1 MHNSTEKWC
10 RFLFWSDRLTKWNKA
25 PKHRNYCFLKPYWSD
40 DDSSISMQGF
50 FTQSSPNLSSN
61 PQPLLACRKGQ
72 THLPHITAQHLIDQ
86 LVQIDFLASNM
97 GRWQPMKFKNC
108 WWLTQKVPN
117 SDLKP
122 SKLEGAQRHLNPL
135 KNHLKHWY
143 RIKIANRLP
152 TESAHTYI
160 SDVVHV

>member
-108 WWLTQKVPN
+108 WYKSYASWVVLLQNPF
-117 SDLKP
+117 P
-122 SKLEGAQRHLNPL
+122 LESFCQHDSGQFPPRKSFLV
-135 KNHLKHWY
+135 Y
-143 RIKIANRLP
+143 
-152 TESAHTYI
+152 
-160 SDVVHV
+160 